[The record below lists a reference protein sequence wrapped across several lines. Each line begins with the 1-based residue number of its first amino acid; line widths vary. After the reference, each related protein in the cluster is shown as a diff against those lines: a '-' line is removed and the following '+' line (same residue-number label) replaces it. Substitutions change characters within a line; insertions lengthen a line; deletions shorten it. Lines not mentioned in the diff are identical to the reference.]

1 MSHLVIAKGQATQ
14 LKEDLLKARTALAE
28 AQSELAREQ
37 AAVNA
42 FRMHCRLKLDHL
54 VETLQSLRE
63 EQQTLLIQLELW
75 WQDHQHQTGNLFD
88 EEDSLGSTENVLEE
102 DGAETFIL
110 PTAVP
115 HDHAAE
121 KRLYRELARR
131 FHPDLA
137 NGSAERAYATT
148 MMTAVNRAYATHD
161 IQTLYD
167 LAGELDPSELAE
179 LQNIET
185 VEIRKLR
192 EQLLK
197 CQQLQR
203 KAKRQLQN
211 LRQENTA
218 RLWRKAQEL
227 EENGENW
234 WAVVQRELEKAIQ
247 QLQTKVTK
255 LKSQATA
262 IK

>member
-14 LKEDLLKARTALAE
+14 LKEDLLKARATLAE
-28 AQSELAREQ
+28 AQSELAHEQ

-63 EQQTLLIQLELW
+63 EQQTLLTQLELW
-75 WQDHQHQTGNLFD
+75 WQEHQTGDLFD
-88 EEDSLGSTENVLEE
+88 EEDPLGSTKNVLEE